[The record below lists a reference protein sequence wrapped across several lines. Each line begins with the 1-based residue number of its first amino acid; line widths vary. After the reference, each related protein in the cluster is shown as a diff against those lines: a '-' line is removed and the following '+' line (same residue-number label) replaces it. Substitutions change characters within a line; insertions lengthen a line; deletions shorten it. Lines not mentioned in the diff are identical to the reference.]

1 MLKVAGPIIILM
13 LFNSA
18 YLFIDSLMSTTLTH
32 YGTQN
37 GTKLDGG
44 TSIGL
49 IFPLMNILFAL
60 VVSIAIGTGYIY
72 TKSIAERNREIA
84 SRSIGQSFTLII
96 IVGIAVVI
104 FTAAVGYPYLLTV
117 SGNWTSKT

>member
-1 MLKVAGPIIILM
+1 
-13 LFNSA
+13 
-18 YLFIDSLMSTTLTH
+18 
-32 YGTQN
+32 
-37 GTKLDGG
+37 
-44 TSIGL
+44 L